1 MDGYRYVNYGGVVL
15 SKITRED
22 FKASF
27 SVKEHTLLYVHSG
40 IAEVVHD
47 GEKERVSEG
56 EGIFLMKDR
65 HIIVNTSVDEQ
76 GRPFESIGLFFC
88 RKFLLSYLRELPKR
102 AQVSSASR
110 TNAVYV
116 KIPNGPALKSLFLSL
131 IPYLESGAE
140 LSSEIAWTKRWEGL
154 RCVLESAPQL
164 FPSIFNFAQP
174 WKVDLMEFM
183 EDNWRNDLSLEEM
196 AKHTGRSLSSFK
208 RDFKKVCEL
217 TPERWVMKR
226 RLEEAHALLS
236 EDASRPV
243 FEVMVDTGFKDMSTF
258 SRAYKREYGY
268 PPSKTPSLN
277 EEPRPDTPDV

>member
-1 MDGYRYVNYGGVVL
+1 MEGYHYENFGGVVL
-15 SKITRED
+15 SRLTRD
-22 FKASF
+22 DLKASF

-40 IAEVVHD
+40 VAEVVF
-47 GEKERVSEG
+47 GGKKVKVIEG
-56 EGIFLMKDR
+56 EGIFLLKDR
-65 HIIVNTSVDEQ
+65 HIIVNTSVDDE
-76 GRPFESIGLFFC
+76 GRPFESIALFFC
-88 RKFLLSYLRELPKR
+88 RKFLLSYYRTLPKR
-102 AQVSSASR
+102 IQVSSPSR
-110 TNAVYV
+110 MDAVYT

-131 IPYLESGAE
+131 VPYLESGAG
-140 LSSEIAWTKRWEGL
+140 LSEDIAWTKRWEGL

-183 EDNWRNDLSLEEM
+183 EENWRNDLSLEEM

-208 RDFKKVCEL
+208 RDFKKVCNL
-217 TPERWVMKR
+217 TPERWVIRR

-236 EDASRPV
+236 QDTPHPV

-268 PPSKTPSLN
+268 PPSRTPSTN
-277 EEPRPDTPDV
+277 HESRHDTAEA